1 MLVKNTSLTR
11 NELEQFYNFT
21 HEHQHAHLIPITSA
35 ANAGDQEVANTTNP
49 IISGL
54 VNSNMMLYHP
64 QISAVPLNVETVK
77 QSLCPNTLFGP
88 DAIAEFNKYARQ
100 SQKMRARNGVVYRD
114 IVIDAD
120 PNDDLDD
127 DDELE
132 DLIEEDDLCIKQNNT
147 KTNRH
152 TLS

>member
-1 MLVKNTSLTR
+1 
-11 NELEQFYNFT
+11 
-21 HEHQHAHLIPITSA
+21 
-35 ANAGDQEVANTTNP
+35 
-49 IISGL
+49 
-54 VNSNMMLYHP
+54 
-64 QISAVPLNVETVK
+64 
-77 QSLCPNTLFGP
+77 
-88 DAIAEFNKYARQ
+88 
-100 SQKMRARNGVVYRD
+100 MRARNGVVYRD